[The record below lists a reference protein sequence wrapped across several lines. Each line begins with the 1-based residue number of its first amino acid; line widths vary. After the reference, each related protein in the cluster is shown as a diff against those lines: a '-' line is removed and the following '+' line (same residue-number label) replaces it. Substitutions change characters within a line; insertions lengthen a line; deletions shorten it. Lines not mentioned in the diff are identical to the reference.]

1 MNRLKIK
8 IMLHIIKTHLVEIEM
23 ISLVVV
29 ELNIHQQEFSSE
41 SIDLFANLFKLLQY
55 HQEYLLK
62 SSSTEIQR
70 LK

>member
-1 MNRLKIK
+1 
-8 IMLHIIKTHLVEIEM
+8 MLHIIKTHLVEIEM
-23 ISLVVV
+23 ISLVVI

-41 SIDLFANLFKLLQY
+41 SIDLFANLFKLPQY
-55 HQEYLLK
+55 PQEYLLK